1 MAKYIMA
8 LDAGTTSNRCILF
21 NEKGEMCSV
30 AQKEF
35 TQYFP
40 KPGWVEHD
48 AEEIWSTQLE
58 VAKEAMANVGATA
71 ADIGA
76 IGITNQRET
85 TIVWDKNTGEPIH
98 HAIVWQCRRTSEYC
112 DSLKAKGLVDTF
124 RQKTGLVIDAYFS
137 ATKIRWVLDNVP
149 GAREKADR
157 GELLFGTVWK
167 PTAAE
172 PSFGIAYIIL
182 SSIVGTAAS
191 VLLGVP
197 IGLLTAV
204 FLTEVS
210 GKTLAKAVQ
219 PAVELLAAIPSV
231 IYGLLGMMLLNPL
244 LYKLEKALFAGSS
257 THRYTGGADL
267 LAAVIVLAIM
277 ILPTVISVSAS
288 AIRAVPGSLRA
299 ASLALGASKMQTI
312 RRVTVPAAKSGILTG
327 VVLGIGRALGEA
339 MAINMV
345 AGGAVNLPLPFN
357 SVRFLTTGIISGM
370 SYAPVGSLYQQA
382 LFSIGLVLFLFI
394 MLINV
399 FLNVFIKKRKE
410 D

>member
-1 MAKYIMA
+1 MA
-8 LDAGTTSNRCILF
+8 NP
-21 NEKGEMCSV
+21 KG
-30 AQKEF
+30 
-35 TQYFP
+35 
-40 KPGWVEHD
+40 KPGRSAFT
-48 AEEIWSTQLE
+48 AERLARALLLVCAV
-58 VAKEAMANVGATA
+58 VAIFAVC
-71 ADIGA
+71 A
-76 IGITNQRET
+76 ITL
-85 TIVWDKNTGEPIH
+85 
-98 HAIVWQCRRTSEYC
+98 Y
-112 DSLKAKGLVDTF
+112 LFAKGLPALHKV
-124 RQKTGLVIDAYFS
+124 GV
-137 ATKIRWVLDNVP
+137 
-149 GAREKADR
+149 

-210 GKTLAKAVQ
+210 GKTLAKVVQ

-244 LYKLEKALFAGSS
+244 LYKLEKAVFAGSS

-357 SVRFLTTGIISGM
+357 SVRFLTTQLVSEMG
-370 SYAPVGSLYQQA
+370 YAEGTHRQV
-382 LFSIGLVLFLFI
+382 LFTVGLVLYLFI
-394 MLINV
+394 MIVNLVLQRLRREGGKDNG
-399 FLNVFIKKRKE
+399 
-410 D
+410 

>member
-1 MAKYIMA
+1 MA
-8 LDAGTTSNRCILF
+8 NP
-21 NEKGEMCSV
+21 KG
-30 AQKEF
+30 
-35 TQYFP
+35 
-40 KPGWVEHD
+40 KPGRSAFT
-48 AEEIWSTQLE
+48 AERLARALLLICAV
-58 VAKEAMANVGATA
+58 VAIFAVC
-71 ADIGA
+71 A
-76 IGITNQRET
+76 ITL
-85 TIVWDKNTGEPIH
+85 
-98 HAIVWQCRRTSEYC
+98 Y
-112 DSLKAKGLVDTF
+112 LFAKGLPALHRV
-124 RQKTGLVIDAYFS
+124 GV
-137 ATKIRWVLDNVP
+137 
-149 GAREKADR
+149 

-182 SSIVGTAAS
+182 SSIVGTAVS

-197 IGLLTAV
+197 VGLLTAV

-244 LYKLEKALFAGSS
+244 LYKLEKAVFAGSS

-357 SVRFLTTGIISGM
+357 SVRFLTTQLVSEMG
-370 SYAPVGSLYQQA
+370 YAEGAHRQV
-382 LFSIGLVLFLFI
+382 LFTVGLVLYLFI
-394 MLINV
+394 MTVNLVLQRLRREGGKDNG
-399 FLNVFIKKRKE
+399 
-410 D
+410 

>member
-1 MAKYIMA
+1 MA
-8 LDAGTTSNRCILF
+8 NP
-21 NEKGEMCSV
+21 KG
-30 AQKEF
+30 
-35 TQYFP
+35 
-40 KPGWVEHD
+40 KPGRSAFT
-48 AEEIWSTQLE
+48 AERLARALLLICAV
-58 VAKEAMANVGATA
+58 VAIFAVC
-71 ADIGA
+71 A
-76 IGITNQRET
+76 ITL
-85 TIVWDKNTGEPIH
+85 
-98 HAIVWQCRRTSEYC
+98 Y
-112 DSLKAKGLVDTF
+112 LFAKGLPALHKV
-124 RQKTGLVIDAYFS
+124 GV
-137 ATKIRWVLDNVP
+137 
-149 GAREKADR
+149 

-210 GKTLAKAVQ
+210 GKTLAKVVQ

-244 LYKLEKALFAGSS
+244 LYKLEKAMFAGSS
-257 THRYTGGADL
+257 THQYTGGADL

-357 SVRFLTTGIISGM
+357 SVRFLTTQLVSEMG
-370 SYAPVGSLYQQA
+370 YAEGTHRQV
-382 LFSIGLVLFLFI
+382 LFTVGLVLYLFI
-394 MLINV
+394 MIVNLVLQRLHREGGKDNG
-399 FLNVFIKKRKE
+399 
-410 D
+410 